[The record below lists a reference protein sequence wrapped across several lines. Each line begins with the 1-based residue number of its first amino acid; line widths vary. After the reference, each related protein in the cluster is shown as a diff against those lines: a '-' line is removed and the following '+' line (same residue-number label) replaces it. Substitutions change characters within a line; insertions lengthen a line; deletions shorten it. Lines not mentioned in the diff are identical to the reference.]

1 VVVAVDE
8 EDDLSYYINI
18 VFRKIVKR
26 MLESNANKS
35 ILGEECTIL
44 EADDGSTAL
53 DLMRSSETEVGRA
66 VDFVLMD
73 YVMIRMNG
81 PEAVQRMRSDL
92 GYKGVVIGITGNA
105 LPEDMDNFR
114 SHGADLV
121 LTKPLT
127 NARLMEAMTMT
138 RDDGSNQIMD
148 MV

>member
-1 VVVAVDE
+1 MVVAVE

-53 DLMRSSETEVGRA
+53 DLLRSETEDGRA

-114 SHGADLV
+114 SHGADVV

-127 NARLMEAMTMT
+127 NAKLTEAMTMT
-138 RDDGSNQIMD
+138 RGGFNQIMD